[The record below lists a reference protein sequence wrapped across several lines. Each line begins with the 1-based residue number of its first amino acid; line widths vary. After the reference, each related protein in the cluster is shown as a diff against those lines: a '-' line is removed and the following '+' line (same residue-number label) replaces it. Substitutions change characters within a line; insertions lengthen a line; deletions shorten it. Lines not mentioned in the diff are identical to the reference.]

1 MIKAKYRKKGLIGI
15 ALAAVLIIGTFGAHS
30 IQAAGRVDTEATV
43 KITANIDSGDGS
55 AFASEYKGIV
65 DIGLY
70 KIATVDELGNPKLL
84 DEFNDGTIDLS
95 VIKIDSENKPSVDSI
110 TSKIV
115 NPAKDIIE
123 KNGDIEPTRIITLD
137 RSKDEKTS
145 SVDIEAGAGIYLYI
159 PNAVMDEKN
168 KYEFTP
174 YIIYAPTSDY
184 IMSNG
189 VGSDEWKYES
199 VFTLKSKATPLYGS
213 LRIIKHLDKFN
224 ENLQAQSFVYT
235 VKAVLDGK
243 IVFNSVYKIDMNGA
257 GTADRLV
264 TKIPVGAT
272 VTVTESY
279 AGSSYSSTDE
289 SNVRTVE
296 GIVSNETMSV
306 EFNNTYNGKNII
318 GGIAAENQFIVE
330 DGVTYWINENDEKK
344 AQIEAP
350 STEDQT
356 GEESQVDVGP
366 Q

>member
-1 MIKAKYRKKGLIGI
+1 MIKGINRKKGLIGI
-15 ALAAVLIIGTFGAHS
+15 VLAAALVVGTLGAHS
-30 IQAAGRVDTEATV
+30 IHAAGRVDTDATV

-55 AFASEYKGIV
+55 VFASEYKGIV
-65 DIGLY
+65 EIGIY
-70 KIATVDELGNPKLL
+70 KVATVDEVGTSQLL
-84 DEFNDGTIDLS
+84 DEFNDGTVDLS
-95 VIKIDSENKPSVDSI
+95 VLKIDSENKPSVENI

-145 SVDIEAGAGIYLYI
+145 SVDIEAGAGIYLYL
-159 PNAVMDEKN
+159 PKTVKDEKY

-184 IMSNG
+184 IMSG
-189 VGSDEWKYES
+189 GAGSDEWKYES

-213 LRIIKHLDKFN
+213 LKIIKHLDKFN

-235 VKAVLDGK
+235 VKAVLDGET
-243 IVFNSVYKIDMNGA
+243 VFNSVYKIDMNGA
-257 GTADRLV
+257 GSAEKV
-264 TKIPVGAT
+264 VNKIPVQAI

-279 AGSSYSSTDE
+279 AGSSYISTDE
-289 SNVRTVE
+289 SNVKTVD
-296 GIVSNETMSV
+296 GIVANEIKTV

-318 GGIAAENQFIVE
+318 GGIAAENQFVVE
-330 DGVTYWINENDEKK
+330 NGVTYWIDENGDK
-344 AQIEAP
+344 IP
-350 STEDQT
+350 QT
-356 GEESQVDVGP
+356 KPINQDLEPEVPQEELP